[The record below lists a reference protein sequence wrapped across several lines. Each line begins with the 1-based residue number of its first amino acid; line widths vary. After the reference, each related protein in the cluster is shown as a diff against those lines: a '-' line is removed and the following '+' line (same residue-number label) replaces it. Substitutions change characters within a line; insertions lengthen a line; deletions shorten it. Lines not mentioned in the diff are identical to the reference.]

1 MSLSRLRTFIE
12 VYRQRSISGAARR
25 LNLTQPA
32 VSQHIAGLEASLGR
46 TLFHRLPSGVEPTPA
61 ADELAADVGD
71 KLDQAEAAL
80 AAARTRSDEV
90 AGALHIVGH
99 ADFLAEVVAAELV
112 PLIKVGMRVRLQT
125 GSTSVVCQ
133 MLLDGSCDLG
143 ITVYPPEDDRLRCET
158 VRQEPLLAVAAPEV
172 TQRIAARADCGAA
185 LCEEPLLAYSL
196 DRPLV
201 DAWLQFNQLDVR
213 PPLPALLGQ
222 DLRGLQRPLQLGV
235 GWTVLPHYLC
245 ADALKRGTLV
255 EIEGPVG
262 RARLDY
268 YLMWTAA
275 GLRQPRVAHARQ
287 ALLWRLRSAAGDE
300 TKSV

>member
-32 VSQHIAGLEASLGR
+32 VSQHIAGLEASIGR
-46 TLFHRLPSGVEPTPA
+46 TLFHRLPSGVDPTPA

-80 AAARTRSDEV
+80 SAARTRSDEV

-125 GSTSVVCQ
+125 GSTSVVSQ

-172 TQRIAARADCGAA
+172 AQRIAAQADCGAA

-255 EIEGPVG
+255 EIDGPVG
-262 RARLDY
+262 RATLDY

-287 ALLWRLRSAAGDE
+287 ALLWRLRGGTAAPA
-300 TKSV
+300 K

>member
-1 MSLSRLRTFIE
+1 MAELTE
-12 VYRQRSISGAARR
+12 AVYAVVSAHARR
-25 LNLTQPA
+25 APSTKRQF
-32 VSQHIAGLEASLGR
+32 
-46 TLFHRLPSGVEPTPA
+46 FHRCIGH
-61 ADELAADVGD
+61 
-71 KLDQAEAAL
+71 
-80 AAARTRSDEV
+80 
-90 AGALHIVGH
+90 HIVDDQRAGGGLLGKCRLP
-99 ADFLAEVVAAELV
+99 FRGVAEVISCQRA
-112 PLIKVGMRVRLQT
+112 RVR
-125 GSTSVVCQ
+125 
-133 MLLDGSCDLG
+133 CD
-143 ITVYPPEDDRLRCET
+143 T

-172 TQRIAARADCGAA
+172 AQRIDARADFGAA

-196 DRPLV
+196 NRPLM

-275 GLRQPRVAHARQ
+275 GLRQPRVPHARQ
-287 ALLWRLRSAAGDE
+287 ALLWRLESKKGV
-300 TKSV
+300 S